1 MSAEIIELNMV
12 TKIDLPAERVLRK
25 AIEAGVQSC
34 VVVGYDAN
42 GEEYFCS
49 SIADGGT
56 AIWLM
61 ERCKLKLLR
70 MADETTA

>member
-1 MSAEIIELNMV
+1 VSAEVVELNMV
-12 TKIDLPAERVLRK
+12 TKLDLPAERVLRR
-25 AIEAGVQSC
+25 AIEAGVQS
-34 VVVGYDAN
+34 VVIVGYDAD

-56 AIWLM
+56 AVWLM

-70 MADETTA
+70 MADAQ

>member
-1 MSAEIIELNMV
+1 MSAEVIELNMV

-25 AIEAGVQSC
+25 AIEANVQSC
-34 VVVGYDAN
+34 IVLGYDEN

-56 AIWLM
+56 VVWLM
-61 ERCKLKLLR
+61 ERCKSKLLR
-70 MADETTA
+70 IADNPND

>member
-1 MSAEIIELNMV
+1 MSAEIIELNVV

-25 AIEAGVQSC
+25 AIDAGVQSC
-34 VVVGYDAN
+34 IVVGYDAN

-56 AIWLM
+56 AVWLM

-70 MADETTA
+70 MADGGEQ